1 MARYTGPT
9 TRIARKFGEPIYGP
23 DKNFEKRNTPPGQH
37 GLASKRKKVK
47 EYGTQLKE
55 KQKVKY
61 MYGVLERQFRN
72 TYARAARMKG
82 QTGENLLFLLESR
95 LDNLVYRLGIAP
107 TRAAARQL
115 VGHKHIVVDGQVVNI
130 PSYIVKPGQ
139 VVGVREKNK
148 TMSAIVNAL
157 ANPRLAASPWLE
169 WNEQAMA
176 GTFVRVPE
184 RAEIPETIDEQA
196 IVELYSR

>member
-115 VGHKHIVVDGQVVNI
+115 VLHRHITLDGAICNV
-130 PSYIVKPGQ
+130 PSCQVKPGQ
-139 VVGVREKNK
+139 TIAVRERSKSLEVIQNSVA
-148 TMSAIVNAL
+148 SATKY
-157 ANPRLAASPWLE
+157 SWLE
-169 WNEQAMA
+169 FDGKTLVGKFLNIPAR
-176 GTFVRVPE
+176 T
-184 RAEIPETIDEQA
+184 EIPENINEQL
-196 IVELYSR
+196 IVDIYSK

>member
-23 DKNFEKRNTPPGQH
+23 DKTFEKRNTPPGQH
-37 GLASKRKKVK
+37 GLASKRKKQK

-72 TYARAARMKG
+72 TYAKAARMKG

-95 LDNLVYRLGIAP
+95 LDNIVYRLGIAP

-115 VGHKHIVVDGQVVNI
+115 VLHRHITLDGAVCNI
-130 PSYIVKPGQ
+130 PSCQVKPGQ
-139 VVGVREKNK
+139 SVGVRERSK
-148 TMSAIVNAL
+148 SLEVIQ
-157 ANPRLAASPWLE
+157 ASVAQGRKYPWLE
-169 WNEQAMA
+169 FDSSTLTGKYLN
-176 GTFVRVPE
+176 VPA
-184 RAEIPETIDEQA
+184 RTEIPENINEQL
-196 IVELYSR
+196 IVDIYSK